1 MATSVRKA
9 QPDSLRYFFQVLH
22 YPGENAA
29 ATDGKEE
36 SVGMDQL
43 VDILVKEGN
52 YSNVFAKDTVLSAI
66 HDGLLRS
73 VGGNASKLLKTSS
86 VDTKKRFRL
95 PLLQEIDV
103 SSHELYCYECQL
115 PGILEHCS
123 QCARSFHRLC
133 YRKNPERPNYTVPSS
148 KIQKNSLP
156 AFSSEGETDSGED
169 TARCSTALDYESDV
183 RASSS
188 VMHLDQNSANSWPLS
203 QKNTPSN
210 KEIDDANSSM
220 VVNDN
225 INHVN
230 TFKTVEGKPL
240 VYDADTENKSN
251 VDVVCL
257 GEIRP
262 PNRKRRTT
270 TACSVSYKNEVSPTE
285 DEDEMASKLCTC
297 CRLLKSADLRN
308 PPNLQA
314 DELCALINYTF
325 QRNREWISYDLV
337 TYLEQQK
344 LSAKEFNIIKNLL
357 FTSPFKRLKDVLENI
372 QIRQYGL
379 LMEFFVDLLDIQYQ
393 IGVYFGPH
401 STEMESTKWFLRDIA
416 HDLSEIR
423 RCPDCFRYSH
433 EKSTPAW
440 FAKPCVQ
447 RHELV
452 FAKHSGFPYWPA
464 KVIRVLNNG
473 KYDVRFF
480 GGKHSRA
487 LIDVRHIK
495 AIDTDVKSLKLGNRP
510 GIKKAME
517 ELHCHQMLSKYP
529 ASKFAFHA
537 NPQDTEEIIRKVLDT
552 LITSGLLRKKP
563 RRVKR
568 KHSSVGNNSISPS
581 GEVTQYLAVSNNNI
595 RDNSPIICPEVTV
608 QVKRLKVQDILN
620 TYVHDGNEA
629 PRYTTR
635 RSQQLSVGG
644 ESFGTTTAVVEEL
657 SKTRQMC
664 NDFKLK
670 VERLEAQKRK
680 MKETIRKFGIQLKL
694 IKRKQWCNWCLE
706 EANYL
711 CCFEAA
717 YCSEVC
723 QMRHWDFG
731 HSKVCKSPTK
741 PADNTTD

>member
-1 MATSVRKA
+1 MY
-9 QPDSLRYFFQVLH
+9 L
-22 YPGENAA
+22 
-29 ATDGKEE
+29 
-36 SVGMDQL
+36 
-43 VDILVKEGN
+43 
-52 YSNVFAKDTVLSAI
+52 VFAKDTVLNAI

-95 PLLQEIDV
+95 PLLQEIED

-220 VVNDN
+220 VDNDN

-230 TFKTVEGKPL
+230 TFKAVEGKPL

-357 FTSPFKRLKDVLENI
+357 FTSPIKRLKDVLENI
-372 QIRQYGL
+372 QIRQYSL

-393 IGVYFGPH
+393 IGVYFG
-401 STEMESTKWFLRDIA
+401 R
-416 HDLSEIR
+416 
-423 RCPDCFRYSH
+423 
-433 EKSTPAW
+433 
-440 FAKPCVQ
+440 
-447 RHELV
+447 
-452 FAKHSGFPYWPA
+452 
-464 KVIRVLNNG
+464 
-473 KYDVRFF
+473 KY
-480 GGKHSRA
+480 
-487 LIDVRHIK
+487 
-495 AIDTDVKSLKLGNRP
+495 LKN
-510 GIKKAME
+510 
-517 ELHCHQMLSKYP
+517 
-529 ASKFAFHA
+529 
-537 NPQDTEEIIRKVLDT
+537 
-552 LITSGLLRKKP
+552 
-563 RRVKR
+563 
-568 KHSSVGNNSISPS
+568 
-581 GEVTQYLAVSNNNI
+581 
-595 RDNSPIICPEVTV
+595 
-608 QVKRLKVQDILN
+608 
-620 TYVHDGNEA
+620 
-629 PRYTTR
+629 
-635 RSQQLSVGG
+635 
-644 ESFGTTTAVVEEL
+644 
-657 SKTRQMC
+657 
-664 NDFKLK
+664 
-670 VERLEAQKRK
+670 K
-680 MKETIRKFGIQLKL
+680 MV
-694 IKRKQWCNWCLE
+694 
-706 EANYL
+706 Y
-711 CCFEAA
+711 
-717 YCSEVC
+717 
-723 QMRHWDFG
+723 
-731 HSKVCKSPTK
+731 
-741 PADNTTD
+741 